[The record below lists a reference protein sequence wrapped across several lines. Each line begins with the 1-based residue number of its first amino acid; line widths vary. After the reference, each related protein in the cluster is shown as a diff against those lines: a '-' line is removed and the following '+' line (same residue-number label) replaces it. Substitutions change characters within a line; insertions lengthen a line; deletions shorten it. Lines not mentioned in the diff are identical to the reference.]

1 MSNRLHFTQ
10 LRYRNI
16 LSTGQMM
23 TVVQLDKSEST
34 MVTGKN
40 GGGKST
46 MVDALYFA
54 LFGKP
59 FRKVNKPQL
68 INTKNNKD
76 MMVELDFVL
85 GEDQYM
91 IRRGQK
97 PDIFE
102 VLKNGEKQNI
112 TGDSRAFQ
120 QQFEASVLRMNYDVA
135 AQIMAIGKAQ
145 HVSFMRLDSAKR
157 RLFVESILGLLIFGK
172 MSQLHSV
179 KMTQHK
185 EKLVE
190 LRSAVGSAGDK
201 VKVRTRYIADLK
213 RSVIETEQAAAEQS
227 QAKIDHLTT
236 FIEQSQAKMFEI
248 EGLTPPPI
256 DLKVIQKKLSGL
268 RELQTKFDMKIDDM
282 NRRCEHLMAHDHCE
296 ACDQSIPEDIRKA
309 KHAASSDKLKACQI
323 ARNDV
328 AHSVNLITAE
338 LEVASKTMMD
348 RTNKTNEIQQLTYE
362 INRASSEIDSLR
374 QDKLQVA
381 TNLQAQII
389 AETESLTKLVDT
401 HNKLRDKYESLLQQT
416 EYMNLVTSMLKD
428 SGIKSML
435 IKKYLPIINHSINT
449 NLANLGFFA
458 KFTLSETFDETIQAR
473 GIDTLSYNNFSEG
486 EKLRID
492 MAILGA
498 WRDIARLHGGVS
510 SNLLFFDEIFDSS
523 MDAAGTDSLMLL
535 LSQMKDTNLFVIT
548 HTPEKI
554 SDKVRSHIQ
563 FGKVEGFS
571 KILQIKG

>member
-1 MSNRLHFTQ
+1 MSNRLHFKEI
-10 LRYRNI
+10 RYRNI

-23 TVVQLDKSEST
+23 TVVCLDRAPST
-34 MVTGKN
+34 MITGKN

-46 MVDALYFA
+46 LLDALYFA

-59 FRKVNKPQL
+59 FRKINKPQL
-68 INTKNNKD
+68 VNTKNNKD
-76 MMVELDFVL
+76 MLVELDFTV
-85 GEDQYM
+85 GEDAFT

-112 TGDSRAFQ
+112 QGDSRAYQ

-172 MSQLHSV
+172 MSQLHAV

-190 LRSAVGSAGDK
+190 LKSAVSSAGDK

-213 RSVIETEQAAAEQS
+213 QSVSDAEQQRDEQS
-227 QAKIDHLTT
+227 QTKIVHLLA
-236 FIEQSQAKMFEI
+236 FVQQSEASMYEI
-248 EGLTPPPI
+248 QRALPEVVDIKTI
-256 DLKVIQKKLSGL
+256 TKKLAGF

-282 NRRCEHLMAHDHCE
+282 ARRCEHLLAHEFCE
-296 ACDQSIPEDIRKA
+296 ACEQGIPNDLRAA
-309 KHAASSDKLKACQI
+309 KHAASKEKLKACQI
-323 ARNDV
+323 ARSDV
-328 AHSVNLITAE
+328 AVSVTAASTE
-338 LEVASKTMMD
+338 LEQASILMNERVNQM
-348 RTNKTNEIQQLTYE
+348 NEIQRLTYE
-362 INRASSEIDSLR
+362 IGRASKEIDLLH
-374 QDKLQVA
+374 QDKLEVA

-389 AETESLTKLVDT
+389 AETESLAKLVDT
-401 HNKLRDKYESLLQQT
+401 HNRLRDKYEGLLQQT

-428 SGIKSML
+428 TGIKSML

-554 SDKVRSHIQ
+554 ADKVRSHIQ
-563 FGKVEGFS
+563 FSKVDGFS
-571 KILQIKG
+571 KILEVKG

>member
-1 MSNRLHFTQ
+1 MNRLQFKS
-10 LRYRNI
+10 LKYRNI

-23 TVVQLDKSEST
+23 TEVRLDRSPST

-46 MVDALYFA
+46 VLDALYFA

-59 FRKVNKPQL
+59 FRKINKPQL
-68 INTKNNKD
+68 INTKNGRD
-76 MMVELDFVL
+76 MLVELEFSHDKDEYV
-85 GEDQYM
+85 

-97 PDIFE
+97 PDVFE

-112 TGDSRAFQ
+112 QGDSRAFQ
-120 QQFEASVLRMNYDVA
+120 TQFENTVLRMNYDVA

-172 MSQLHSV
+172 MSQLHAM

-185 EKLVE
+185 EKLIE
-190 LRSAVGSAGDK
+190 LKAAVGSAGDK

-213 RSVIETEQAAAEQS
+213 KSIADAEKQAADVSQS
-227 QAKIDHLTT
+227 RLTQLNESVEAYNKQMADLQAQRID
-236 FIEQSQAKMFEI
+236 
-248 EGLTPPPI
+248 PI
-256 DLKVIQKKLSGL
+256 DMGAIHRKLNEL
-268 RELQTKFDMKIDDM
+268 RNLQTKFDMKIESM
-282 NRRCEHLMAHDHCE
+282 KHQREHLLTHDKCE
-296 ACDQSIPEDIRKA
+296 TCNQLIPIETRSMK
-309 KHAASSDKLKACQI
+309 SSDLETEISKCQAAWDSVSDSIEATQARLEESNKLMAEDTERRNSIQQI
-323 ARNDV
+323 AFMIDQANKEIVGLKQDK
-328 AHSVNLITAE
+328 
-338 LEVASKTMMD
+338 LEVA
-348 RTNKTNEIQQLTYE
+348 
-362 INRASSEIDSLR
+362 A
-374 QDKLQVA
+374 
-381 TNLQAQII
+381 NLQAQVI
-389 AETESLTKLVDT
+389 AETENLEKLVEAHT
-401 HNKLRDKYESLLQQT
+401 RLRDKYEYSLGTT
-416 EYMNLVTSMLKD
+416 EYMNLVTNMLKD
-428 SGIKSML
+428 SGIKAVL
-435 IKKYLPIINHSINT
+435 IKKYLPIINHSINV

-458 KFTLSETFDETIQAR
+458 KFSLDETFNETIQAR

-492 MAILGA
+492 MAILMA

-535 LSQMKDTNLFVIT
+535 LNQMKDTNLFIIT

-554 SDKVRSHIQ
+554 ADKVRSHIQ
-563 FGKVEGFS
+563 FGRVDGFS
-571 KILQIKG
+571 KMLDPRA